1 MFLHICDSSQGGIL
15 RSIRCLLGTGGRCSG
30 WCSGL
35 VGFVRKAGRV
45 LLGRRFAVMM
55 ASIGPLL
62 VGWLAGLQNRTSIQ
76 DVTF

>member
-15 RSIRCLLGTGGRCSG
+15 RSSRWGRCSG
-30 WCSGL
+30 WRSGL
-35 VGFVRKAGRV
+35 VGFIGKAGRV
-45 LLGRRFAVMM
+45 PLGRRFAVMM
-55 ASIGPLL
+55 VSIGPLM